1 MADDARQTRADL
13 DVQANRIGR
22 MDFFEL
28 LRQLETE
35 AARFGRAGD
44 ASKEPARLG
53 QLPRMS
59 FAASDVDAFAPGSET
74 APPRIDTNVI
84 GLIGPEGPMPLHL
97 TRWIMARMSNRWFAG
112 EGEGAS
118 ADKAFL
124 DFINMLQH
132 RVIALYWRAW
142 ADARADI
149 HVAFGDGG
157 RVTAL
162 MRSLAGQ
169 GLPGTVSLDHH
180 LEGAKLRHA
189 TSLALQARSPERLT
203 AFLETVVGVPVSLE
217 EFTGRWVDIPKHLQS
232 RLGQAHAGL
241 GTAAVMGARFFD
253 RADQAEIRLGPLTQ
267 AQFKQFLESS
277 VTWERLHHAVL
288 FAAGRET
295 VFSLRLVLAAGEV
308 PAAQLGNS
316 QLGRTSW
323 LAPESTKGAEDLA
336 FSDLADRPAPA
347 NSASRRLA
355 G

>member
-1 MADDARQTRADL
+1 
-13 DVQANRIGR
+13 
-22 MDFFEL
+22 
-28 LRQLETE
+28 
-35 AARFGRAGD
+35 
-44 ASKEPARLG
+44 
-53 QLPRMS
+53 
-59 FAASDVDAFAPGSET
+59 
-74 APPRIDTNVI
+74 
-84 GLIGPEGPMPLHL
+84 
-97 TRWIMARMSNRWFAG
+97 
-112 EGEGAS
+112 
-118 ADKAFL
+118 
-124 DFINMLQH
+124 
-132 RVIALYWRAW
+132 
-142 ADARADI
+142 
-149 HVAFGDGG
+149 
-157 RVTAL
+157 

-169 GLPGTVSLDHH
+169 GLPGTVSPDHH

-189 TSLALQARSPERLT
+189 TSLAMQARSPERLT

-217 EFTGRWVDIPKHLQS
+217 EFTGRWVDIPRHLQS
-232 RLGQAHAGL
+232 RLGQAHVGL

-267 AQFKQFLESS
+267 AQFTQFLESA

-323 LAPESTKGAEDLA
+323 LAPNSTKGAEDLA